1 MVGLNP
7 FLQIPVKWSLLIGS
21 FQNKLGDYSLY
32 LTLGNGSEQTM
43 SVQFSSVLEFT
54 ECSLVNVA
62 VFCTNK
68 PGDRHRQAAIAL
80 NSRVRYNS

>member
-43 SVQFSSVLEFT
+43 SLQFSSVLEFT